1 MRKPRQIGTAQPN
14 ADDDRQLEVALR
26 RKDKGDDG
34 AYDRYGYLIGG
45 VCVIHMPPKISPA

>member
-1 MRKPRQIGTAQPN
+1 MRKPRQIGTARPN
-14 ADDDRQLEVALR
+14 ADDDPQLEVALR